1 MYSVARLLRQVSTG
15 NLIINEL
22 NSSSSDF
29 TGCGSLTIVLKLYA
43 VCGVCTSPSMSA
55 CSQTLTHTKSATLG
69 RFFSRTAVCCLLIAN
84 YAWYMI
90 MTLFEY
96 DYDVV

>member
-1 MYSVARLLRQVSTG
+1 MYGCRQGRFCSQQCILVARLLRQVSTG

-55 CSQTLTHTKSATLG
+55 CSQTLTH
-69 RFFSRTAVCCLLIAN
+69 
-84 YAWYMI
+84 
-90 MTLFEY
+90 
-96 DYDVV
+96 